1 MELKTENNNENIYYV
16 KSNNSSDEYNS
27 EESSVEEYSDNE
39 ENNEEI
45 KNFILNQMKND
56 KNKIKELEIKL
67 QIKQEETK
75 QRISTL
81 EQNMSEIKSLLQD
94 IVLNTRKE

>member
-1 MELKTENNNENIYYV
+1 MPLIKV
-16 KSNNSSDEYNS
+16 KDHEHLFRDSHS
-27 EESSVEEYSDNE
+27 
-39 ENNEEI
+39 
-45 KNFILNQMKND
+45 KAILNTD
-56 KNKIKELEIKL
+56 RAALEDYYAKVEFL
-67 QIKQEETK
+67 RKQKVEQEDTK